1 MRQALEKALDF
12 EKEGYEFYKKI
23 AAEMQNPLAKRLFE
37 SLAEQENEHMKR
49 IKEIYGSLNFDV
61 DSNHFQKAASIEEE
75 LKKLFFELEESRRKM
90 PLDHMEG
97 YKLAMEMEKKG
108 YNMYREFAQSAAS
121 ESERKFFEALIQE
134 EKEHLNSLDN
144 VYRFL
149 TETPTWYS
157 EEESRVWN
165 WMNM

>member
-1 MRQALEKALDF
+1 MKEALEKALNF
-12 EKEGYEFYKKI
+12 EKEGFEFYKKI

-37 SLAEQENEHMKR
+37 SLAEQEKEHMKK
-49 IKEIYGSLNFDV
+49 IKEIYESLDF
-61 DSNHFQKAASIEEE
+61 AASSNQPATAAGIEEE
-75 LKKLFFELEESRRKM
+75 LKKIFFELEESRRKM
-90 PLDHMEG
+90 PLDHLEG

-108 YNMYREFAQSAAS
+108 YNMYREFTQTAAS
-121 ESERKFFEALIQE
+121 ESEKKFFEALMQE

-149 TETPTWYS
+149 TDTPTWYS

-165 WMNM
+165 WMV